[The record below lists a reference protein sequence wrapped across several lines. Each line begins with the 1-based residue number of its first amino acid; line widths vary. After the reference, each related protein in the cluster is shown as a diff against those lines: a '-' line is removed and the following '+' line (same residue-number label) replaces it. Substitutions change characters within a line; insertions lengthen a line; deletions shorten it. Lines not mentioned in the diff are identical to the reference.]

1 MNLQQAVVYLPQ
13 DRRSALARGI
23 DLPDRTKGVALFADV
38 SGFTPLA
45 EALVRAFGTRRGA
58 EALLRQLDQLFEALI
73 AQLDHWGGSVISF
86 AGDAITCWIDD
97 ASAPNGSSTG
107 SALACA
113 IQMEKAMRQFSAI
126 QIPGQS
132 PVSLALKVTAAYGP
146 ARRFLV
152 GDSTIQRIDTLA
164 GKTLERMAGAESLAK
179 RGEVVVDEATAA
191 GWPVLERRTHPESGE
206 VYCVIEQSDPVFA
219 SFEVSATHPV
229 EEWEDRFQAV
239 IRPYV
244 LPATWER
251 IEVGMGELMTELRP
265 AAALFLRFTGI
276 DYDGDEAAGAK
287 LDAFIRR
294 AQMIMSTYDGTLLQ
308 VSIGDKGSYFYASF
322 GAPVAHEDDMLR
334 AVRAAMDLRAAVDLR
349 ASLPGLVLPAVQ
361 IGVSQGVMHTGS
373 YGSSTRRTYGVIGD
387 DVNTS
392 ARLMSKAAP
401 GEILVGS
408 RVRNATVDSI
418 AYEPRAPVLLKGKSE
433 PMPVFA
439 ATAAINRHSM
449 RLEEPSY
456 ALPMIGRQQQLAA
469 IEARLEMVLKGQGQV
484 IGISGEPGMGKS
496 RLAAELVRAARKKGL
511 AGYGGAC
518 QSVSAS
524 YQVWKTIWQGFFGID
539 PEAPLRRQ
547 LRNLE
552 GEIEDRAPDR
562 VDAMPLLGPVLGIAI
577 PDNDFT
583 TALAP
588 QERQSALEAL
598 LLDCL
603 AAEAKQAA
611 EDDTGLLLVLEDL
624 HWIDPASMSLL
635 EAVVGRIMDLP
646 VLVALVYR
654 PLGLRGTV
662 SALSFAQQPNF
673 SEVTLNELNPQ
684 ESALVIRAKLAQL
697 YPERSG
703 AVPPALIERISARAQ
718 GNPFYLEELLNFI
731 HDRDIALDD
740 PDAILSVE
748 LPAELHSLVLSRIDQ
763 FTTKQQIT
771 LKAASVIGRL
781 FRFAHLSGYY
791 PALQGG
797 DRPLQDDLQT
807 LAQFELTPL
816 YGQTPELEYL
826 FKHIITR
833 EVAYETLPFAIRA
846 SLHEQYAQFIED
858 QEQDKLAQPADS
870 DEPQASL
877 ALLDLLAHHYGLS
890 ENTAKQKI
898 YFRRAA
904 DAAAH
909 AFANA
914 AAVSYYTR
922 LIPLLD
928 ENGKQEARL
937 LLARVHR
944 LTGDWEN
951 CEEVLQEGRR
961 YAELAGERLILA
973 RFQSAMG
980 DMYNKRGAPEKA
992 LEWQVL
998 AQPAFEEKGAR
1009 ADLCDALIISSE
1021 SHWLLGRYAAALADV
1036 EKCQAAAHELNDPAR
1051 LMRAMGQAGM
1061 IYNSSGDLDMARNLG
1076 EQTYDM
1082 AQTLGDRRAIIN
1094 ALNNT
1099 ADILV
1104 KQGDYLRG
1112 LDSFGRAYTAA
1123 FEIGSRLQMSITAGN
1138 LGYIYLDYGDLQAAQ
1153 ATNQHSLMLSLY
1165 IGDYA
1170 GVALALWGLGRIFA
1184 TEGSQDG
1191 LEMLDQAV
1199 ILGRALEMPYELCE
1213 FLLSRAVLLAQTGR
1227 YMEAHAANDEAR
1239 RVAEQVGR
1247 DEILF
1252 QCDTLTPVLRLA
1264 LGEIDAQ
1271 AASEAL
1277 RAMLDTWSDPRQ
1289 QADLHYQ
1296 IWKIDPSRQASRDR
1310 AAELY
1315 TQLHEQTALLR
1326 YRTRCQ
1332 ELNGALLEAP
1342 ALPALPSTI
1351 PPSGDLRHAREQ
1363 VKELIRKKM
1372 ILK

>member
-1 MNLQQAVVYLPQ
+1 MNLQQAIVYIPQ
-13 DRRSALARGI
+13 DRRRALAQGI
-23 DLPDRTKGVALFADV
+23 ELPDRTNGVALFADV

-73 AQLDHWGGSVISF
+73 AQLDNHGGSVISF

-97 ASAPNGSSTG
+97 ATAPGTPSTQR
-107 SALACA
+107 AMACA
-113 IQMEKAMRQFSAI
+113 IQMEKAMREFTAI
-126 QIPGQS
+126 QIPGQA

-146 ARRFLV
+146 ARRFVV
-152 GDSTIQRIDTLA
+152 GDPGIQRIDTLA

-179 RGEVVVDEATAA
+179 RGEVVVDETTAS

-206 VYCVIEQSDPVFA
+206 SYCVIDQNNPIFA
-219 SFEVSATHPV
+219 SFEVSAPQPI
-229 EEWEDRFQAV
+229 EDCDDSIQAA
-239 IRPYV
+239 IRSYV

-251 IEVGMGELMTELRP
+251 VEVGLGELMTELRP

-276 DYDGDEAAGAK
+276 DYDGDEAAGHK

-294 AQMIMSTYDGTLLQ
+294 AQAIMSTYDGTLLQ

-334 AVRAAMDLRAAVDLR
+334 AVRAALDLRAAVDLR
-349 ASLPGLVLPAVQ
+349 SSLPGLVLPPVQ

-392 ARLMSKAAP
+392 ARLMGKAAP
-401 GEILVGS
+401 GEILVNS
-408 RVRNATVDSI
+408 RVRNATADSV

-439 ATAAINRHSM
+439 ATAAITRHSM

-456 ALPMIGRQQQLAA
+456 SLPMIGRREQLAA
-469 IEARLEMVLKGQGQV
+469 IEDRLEQVLSGNGQV
-484 IGISGEPGMGKS
+484 VGISGEPGMGKS

-518 QSVSAS
+518 QSTSAS
-524 YQVWKTIWQGFFGID
+524 YQVWRPIWQGFFGID
-539 PEAPLRRQ
+539 PDAPIRRQ

-562 VDAMPLLGPVLGIAI
+562 VDTMPLLGPVLGIAI

-583 TALAP
+583 SSLAP

-611 EDDTGLLLVLEDL
+611 EDGIGLLFVLEDL
-624 HWIDPASMSLL
+624 HWIDPASMALL
-635 EAVVGRIMDLP
+635 EAMVGRIADLP

-654 PLGLRGTV
+654 PLGLRGTAA
-662 SALSFAQQPNF
+662 ALSFAQQPNF
-673 SEVTLNELNPQ
+673 SEVILSELNPQ

-703 AVPPALIERISARAQ
+703 GIPSTLIERISARAQ

-731 HDRDIALDD
+731 HDRNVALDD

-763 FTTKQQIT
+763 FTSRQQIT

-781 FRFAHLSGYY
+781 FRFTHLSGYY
-791 PALQGG
+791 PPLRSGE
-797 DRPLQDDLQT
+797 RPLEDDLHT

-846 SLHEQYAQFIED
+846 ALHEQYAQFVEE
-858 QEQDKLAQPADS
+858 QEKEKLAEVEAP
-870 DEPQASL
+870 L
-877 ALLDLLAHHYGLS
+877 ALLDLLAQHYGLS
-890 ENTAKQKI
+890 ENTTKQKI

-904 DAAAH
+904 DAAAR

-914 AAVSYYTR
+914 AAAGYYTR
-922 LIPLLD
+922 LLPLMD
-928 ENGKQEARL
+928 ETGRQEVRL

-944 LTGDWEN
+944 LTGDWEA

-961 YAELAGERLILA
+961 YAEVAGDRLLLA
-973 RFQSAMG
+973 RFQSALG
-980 DMYNKRGAPEKA
+980 DLCNKRGDPEKA
-992 LEWQVL
+992 LEWQAT
-998 AQPAFEEKGAR
+998 AQHTFEEIAAR
-1009 ADLCDALIISSE
+1009 GDLCDALLISSE
-1021 SHWLLGRYAAALADV
+1021 SHWVSGHYDAALADI
-1036 EKCQAAAHELNDPAR
+1036 EKCQTLARALDDRAR
-1051 LMRAMGQAGM
+1051 LMRAVGQAGM
-1061 IYNSSGDLDMARNLG
+1061 VHNSTGNLDAALALG
-1076 EQTYDM
+1076 EEAYEL
-1082 AQTLGDRRAIIN
+1082 AFALSDRRAIIN

-1099 ADILV
+1099 GDILV
-1104 KQGDYLRG
+1104 KQGNYLRG
-1112 LDSFGRAYTAA
+1112 LEAFARAYTSA

-1138 LGYIYLDYGDLQAAQ
+1138 LGYIYVEYGDFNTAQ
-1153 ATNQHSLMLSLY
+1153 ISLQHSLALSLH
-1165 IGDYA
+1165 IGDHL
-1170 GVALALWGLGRIFA
+1170 GVALALWNLGRGFA
-1184 TEGSQDG
+1184 AAGVPDA
-1191 LEMLDQAV
+1191 LEFLDQAV
-1199 ILGRALEMPYELCE
+1199 VLGRALEMPYELCE
-1213 FLLSRAVLLAQTGR
+1213 FLHTRAAVLGQSGR
-1227 YMEAHAANDEAR
+1227 AGDARAANDEAR
-1239 RVAEQVGR
+1239 RIAEQIHR
-1247 DEILF
+1247 SEILF
-1252 QCDTLTPVLRLA
+1252 QCDVLSPGLRLT
-1264 LGEIDAQ
+1264 LGESDAPTA
-1271 AASEAL
+1271 AASL
-1277 RAMLDTWSDPRQ
+1277 HSLLDTWTEPAQ

-1296 IWKIDPSRQASRDR
+1296 IWKIDPSAQDARGRAS
-1310 AAELY
+1310 AIYA
-1315 TQLHEQTALLR
+1315 QLHGRAALLR
-1326 YRTRCQ
+1326 YRARYK
-1332 ELNGALLEAP
+1332 ELNGAALEAP
-1342 ALPALPSTI
+1342 TLPPLPPTI
-1351 PPSGDLRHAREQ
+1351 PPASDLRPMREQ
-1363 VKELIRKKM
+1363 VQALIRKH
-1372 ILK
+1372 L